1 MQYIYTIYKYIF
13 AQDGDLANKS
23 LNLSLEETEE
33 ETANPKRRKKGSGK
47 EEDKRTVYNRKKK
60 PKWNMY

>member
-1 MQYIYTIYKYIF
+1 M
-13 AQDGDLANKS
+13 ANKS
-23 LNLSLEETEE
+23 LNLSLEETVE